1 MATKKASSKKKPAV
15 APAPKPRPAKAAAAS
30 KAKPA
35 KAKSAPP
42 AKAAAAKKAPKASPK
57 AAAKP
62 AKKSPTK
69 PSPVKPPA
77 KAKAAEAK
85 PSKAP
90 AKKPLTKPS
99 KPATKPPEATKAEA
113 KAEAKRAAQRISEP
127 PPPVEAEST
136 GKAGKGKPAA
146 KSTPRGNP
154 TLPQRDPS
162 KPAVEELYFRSDSAY
177 LCVILNRRTRFIR
190 VVDFRAGALPAKRL
204 YIQSVAKQEGI
215 QKVITLVEKDEVSS
229 WTRVGFVR
237 EGTIPGFYKRSDGHL
252 CGCVIGERVASVEV
266 SERDMRVA
274 DRTIASAKK
283 MLDTL
288 DPKPKSAMVQ
298 EVEEEEALKERDKLW
313 KVSTGFGAFDA
324 FGRDAARMYYSC
336 SYKKAPVNYIS
347 AEYED
352 CFGHSL
358 VEILRRPDDH
368 DGLLA
373 VSWALME
380 MCEVLKDR
388 GIVAGF
394 AFTPSE
400 DVEMA
405 SVYLA
410 CGFRKTGLLA
420 QGVLVGDTR
429 QDAILWTRK
438 LANPGDDD
446 AATE

>member
-1 MATKKASSKKKPAV
+1 MATKKASSKKKATV
-15 APAPKPRPAKAAAAS
+15 A
-30 KAKPA
+30 
-35 KAKSAPP
+35 
-42 AKAAAAKKAPKASPK
+42 
-57 AAAKP
+57 P

-69 PSPVKPPA
+69 SKPASAKAPKKAAAKATKAAPKKAAPKKAAVKKAAPKTAKKAAPKKAATKKTAPKAAPKKPKPAAAPAKKAAAKPPKASTA
-77 KAKAAEAK
+77 KK
-85 PSKAP
+85 PSKAD
-90 AKKPLTKPS
+90 KPELT
-99 KPATKPPEATKAEA
+99 AAVAPEVETETEAAPTKA
-113 KAEAKRAAQRISEP
+113 S
-127 PPPVEAEST
+127 
-136 GKAGKGKPAA
+136 GKPKVKGRANA
-146 KSTPRGNP
+146 

-274 DRTIASAKK
+274 DRTITAAKK
-283 MLDTL
+283 LLDTL
-288 DPKPKSAMVQ
+288 DPKPKSASVQ
-298 EVEEEEALKERDKLW
+298 EVSEEEALAARDALW
-313 KVSTGFGAFDA
+313 KRVTGFGSFDA

-336 SYKKAPVNYIS
+336 SYKKAPVNYLS

-358 VEILRRPDDH
+358 VEVLRRPEDQ

-373 VSWALME
+373 VSWAMMD
-380 MCEVLKDR
+380 MCDALKDR

-394 AFTPSE
+394 GFTPSE

-446 AATE
+446 TASE